1 MRYARDVSDLV
12 FATGPVHLDEDGDD
26 LRADLSTALSDHLG
40 LSVEVRTSPTYADL
54 ANAIER
60 GEAHLAWLPP
70 ALFVRAYD
78 GGAVAEVLR
87 TVRGVGGTYQGAL
100 FVAASGSRKTPA
112 SLRGTRVAWVDRD
125 SCAGYLFP
133 RLALRRAGFDPSA
146 LFADEFF
153 VGSHAAAVRAVQT
166 GKADVAATYVQLAD
180 SNDAKSEQLLVGWVP
195 YVEADAMRSV
205 LVSPSI
211 PSDAVVITRAT
222 SPGSEALVLSALEE
236 AGQHPKVAPLL
247 RALLGAEA
255 LERTDPAF
263 YGSVREAMEGSR

>member
-26 LRADLSTALSDHLG
+26 LRADLSGALSEHLG

-78 GGAVAEVLR
+78 GGAVAQVLR
-87 TVRGVGGTYQGAL
+87 TVRGVSGTYQGAL
-100 FVAASGSRKTPA
+100 FVSASGARKTPA

-146 LFADEFF
+146 LFADELF
-153 VGSHAAAVRAVQT
+153 VGSHAAGVRAVQT

-180 SNDAKSEQLLVGWVP
+180 AADPRSELSLVGWVP
-195 YVEADAMRSV
+195 YVDAEAMRSV

-222 SPGSEALVLSALEE
+222 PRGDEAKVLSGLEE

-247 RALLGAEA
+247 RALLGAESLA
-255 LERTDPAF
+255 LTEPSF
-263 YGSVREAMEGSR
+263 YSSVREAMEGAR